1 MATIMTDD
9 STVPVHIGIIMD
21 GNGRWAQKRN
31 LPRTA
36 GHKEGLETAKRII
49 SCAVEA
55 GVKYVTLYTFSTENW
70 KRTEEEV
77 GFLMGLITRHLR
89 AEYKFYKEHGIR
101 IRHIGDTSRLPAA
114 VQKEMVDAEGETA
127 DFKKMTVVLAI
138 NYGGRDELIRAMKKL
153 ASKIAVEDIRE
164 QDISTAF
171 DVPELPDA
179 DIIIR
184 TGGEKRLSNFL
195 LWHST
200 YSELFFSDT
209 LWPDFS
215 NEEFLSILSDFN
227 NRDRRFG
234 AVKR

>member
-89 AEYKFYKEHGIR
+89 AEHKFYKEHGIR

-127 DFKKMTVVLAI
+127 DFNKMTVVLAI

>member
-9 STVPVHIGIIMD
+9 RTVPVHVGIIMD

-49 SCAVEA
+49 SCAVDA

-101 IRHIGDTSRLPAA
+101 IRHIGDTSKLPAE
-114 VQKEMVDAEGETA
+114 VQKEMVDAEVETA
-127 DFKKMTVVLAI
+127 VFNKMTVILAI

-184 TGGEKRLSNFL
+184 TGGGKRLSNFL
-195 LWHST
+195 LWQSA

-215 NEEFLSILSDFN
+215 NEEFLSILSDFT